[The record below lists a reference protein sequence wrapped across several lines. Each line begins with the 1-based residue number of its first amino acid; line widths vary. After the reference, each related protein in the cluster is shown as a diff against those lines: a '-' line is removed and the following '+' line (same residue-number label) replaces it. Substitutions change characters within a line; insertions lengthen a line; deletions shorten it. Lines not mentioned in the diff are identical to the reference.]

1 MKRIIY
7 FAAEYYKQEII
18 YQKEELFGAYIM
30 AYEEAMAVFQFDSS
44 IINFTIY
51 KIFTVYITMALQAE
65 TY

>member
-7 FAAEYYKQEII
+7 FAAKYYKQEII

-44 IINFTIY
+44 KRILSEVN
-51 KIFTVYITMALQAE
+51 E
-65 TY
+65 